1 MKNKRRNHSAAFKA
15 KVALAAIKGEKT
27 IAELASEYEVHPN
40 QITQWK
46 KKLLDS
52 TQEVFSHSRQRDR
65 QKQDELTEHLYQQI
79 GQLKVELDWLKK
91 NLDLTIEQKRKAVEA
106 DHKKIPIYRQC
117 ELLTLN
123 RGSLY
128 YQRSG
133 ETSYNEQLM
142 RLLDEQYIETPFY
155 GINKMTEWLRR
166 QGHYVNHKRIRRLM
180 RQMSLEAVYPRRKRG
195 LSIPDKQ
202 HKIYPYLLKGV
213 RIIRP
218 DQVWSTDITYIRM
231 YRGWL
236 YLTAVMDWFSRYVL
250 SWEVSVTLE
259 PEFCVSAL
267 QEALSFGSPKIFN
280 TDQGSQFTSTDFT
293 KVLLGA
299 GVQISMDGKGRVFD
313 NIFIERL
320 WRTVKVEE
328 VYMRDYQTVAEARYY
343 LGRYFEFYNNQ
354 RLHQALDYR
363 TPAEVYNV
371 AVGTPVALRA
381 SSVPTAITSD
391 DESTLKGT
399 VFCLDNG

>member
-1 MKNKRRNHSAAFKA
+1 
-15 KVALAAIKGEKT
+15 
-27 IAELASEYEVHPN
+27 
-40 QITQWK
+40 
-46 KKLLDS
+46 
-52 TQEVFSHSRQRDR
+52 
-65 QKQDELTEHLYQQI
+65 LT
-79 GQLKVELDWLKK
+79 GLKK
-91 NLDLTIEQKRKAVEA
+91 NLDLTIEQKRKAIEPG
-106 DHKKIPIYRQC
+106 HKKIPIYRQC

-128 YQRSG
+128 YLRSG
-133 ETSYNEQLM
+133 ETHYNEQLM

-155 GINKMTEWLRR
+155 GIDRMTAWLRR
-166 QGHYVNHKRIRRLM
+166 QGHCVNHKRVRRLM
-180 RQMSLEAVYPRRKRG
+180 RQMGLEAVYPRRKRG
-195 LSIPDKQ
+195 FSVPDKQ

-213 RIIRP
+213 RVTRP

-236 YLTAVMDWFSRYVL
+236 YLVVVMDWFSRYVL
-250 SWEVSVTLE
+250 SWEISITLE
-259 PEFCVSAL
+259 PAFCVSAL
-267 QEALSFGSPKIFN
+267 KEALRFGKPGIFN

-293 KVLLGA
+293 KVLLDA

-343 LGRYFEFYNNQ
+343 LGRYFEFYNTQ

-363 TPAEVYNV
+363 SPAEVYGV

-381 SSVPTAITSD
+381 PSVPTAVLTG
-391 DESTLKGT
+391 DESTLKEP